1 MLVAKKQPNFVCGC
15 QNVCILSIPGQ
26 MWALLR
32 QKIVNREFCSKS
44 PPEKWQYEDNFW
56 RIPDDENTLGDFIEE
71 ISRPGDGKKYCQ
83 LCYFSNI

>member
-1 MLVAKKQPNFVCGC
+1 
-15 QNVCILSIPGQ
+15 

-56 RIPDDENTLGDFIEE
+56 RIPDGENTLGDFIEE
-71 ISRPGDGKKYCQ
+71 ISRPGDGKK
-83 LCYFSNI
+83 